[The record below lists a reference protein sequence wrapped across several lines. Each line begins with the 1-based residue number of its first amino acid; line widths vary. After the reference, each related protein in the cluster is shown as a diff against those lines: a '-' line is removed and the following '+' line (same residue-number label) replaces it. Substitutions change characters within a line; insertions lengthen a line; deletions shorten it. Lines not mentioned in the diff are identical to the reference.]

1 MSLVSVIIPN
11 YNYARFLKQRID
23 SVLHQTHKNLEI
35 IILDD
40 CSTDQS
46 KDIIETYR
54 NDKRV
59 AHIIYNTQN
68 SGSTFKQWQK
78 GFELAK
84 GEYIWI
90 AEADDYADHR
100 LLETLI
106 SKMANDKEIK
116 VGFVNSNWVTPDS
129 TLLQQGHTIRKPY
142 KICDGKSFI
151 RRRMLK
157 GNYIYNA
164 SMAIFRRDALA
175 HVDQRYMSFRS
186 CGDKLFWKSLAEQGK
201 VLYVCQTLNYFRI
214 HDAKVTSN
222 STASGLLFEEENR
235 LFHIN
240 LDDGTIS
247 DNSTR
252 LSVIKFF
259 LRKIK
264 KNKHLFRSHEIY
276 RHCRNLWKEECNYKN
291 KQLPISFRCRCFL
304 YNLFCL

>member
-11 YNYARFLKQRID
+11 YNYARFLRLRID
-23 SVLHQTHKNLEI
+23 SVLNQTHRNLEV

-46 KDIIETYR
+46 KEVIEAYR
-54 NDKRV
+54 KEKRIS
-59 AHIIYNTQN
+59 HIIYNEQN
-68 SGSTFKQWQK
+68 SGTTFKQWQK

-90 AEADDYADHR
+90 AEADDYADPR

-106 SKMANDKEIK
+106 SKMADDKEIK
-116 VGFVNSNWVTPDS
+116 VGFVNSNWVTPDG
-129 TLLQQGHTIRKPY
+129 THLRKGYTIRKPY
-142 KICDGKSFI
+142 KVCDGKRFV
-151 RRRMLK
+151 RKRMLK

-214 HDAKVTSN
+214 HDDKVTSN

-240 LDDGTIS
+240 LDDRTIS

-252 LSVIKFF
+252 LNVVRFF
-259 LRKIK
+259 LKKIK
-264 KNKHLFRSHEIY
+264 NNKYQFRSHEIY
-276 RHCRNLWKEECNYKN
+276 QHCRKLWKEECNYKN
-291 KQLPISFRCRCFL
+291 KQLPITFRCRCFL
-304 YNLFCL
+304 YNLFHL